1 MIITGCARRFAWAL
15 GLCALTA
22 PLLAQT
28 KEPAVK
34 PAVLLKLAEPWP
46 DAEVLRERR
55 VEAEGRRLFA
65 DTDAVPLTLT
75 ADFKSINKDRRTEDK
90 QDYEGTIAVPGA
102 NGATDTLHVK
112 LRTRGHFRLRS
123 SSCSFVPLRVEFVK
137 DEAKGTLF
145 DAQKTLKLVTHC
157 RNDRDYENYT
167 VREFLVYR
175 ALNIL
180 TPNSFRAKL
189 ARVTY
194 VQTGETKPTAT
205 KLGLFLEDDD
215 DVARRMEG
223 RIVEMPRLLF
233 KDVDQQKLMLDMVF
247 EYMIGNTDFSMY
259 MLHNIRLV
267 RTPSRAFYTV
277 PYDWDL
283 SGLVNTAYAIPDRA
297 FMIKSVKDR
306 LYRGPCA
313 PLEQVE
319 PILAKFREHKNDI
332 LALYESHPDLDQN
345 YRREAK
351 DYLEEFFRTL
361 DRKGDVKR
369 TFVDGQCSTK
379 PTM

>member
-1 MIITGCARRFAWAL
+1 MVIAGRRIAWAL

-28 KEPAVK
+28 KQPAVK
-34 PAVLLKLAEPWP
+34 PAVVGKLAEPWP
-46 DAEVLRERR
+46 DTEAMRERR
-55 VEAEGRRLFA
+55 IDAEGRRLFA
-65 DTDAVPLTLT
+65 AADIVPLTLT
-75 ADFKSINKDRRTEDK
+75 ADFKNINKDRRTEDK
-90 QDYEGTIAVPGA
+90 QDYEGTIAAPGA
-102 NGATDTLHVK
+102 SAATDSLNVK

-123 SSCSFVPLRVEFVK
+123 SSCSFVPLRLEFAK
-137 DEAKGTLF
+137 GEAKGTLF
-145 DAQKTLKLVTHC
+145 DAQKVLKLVTHC
-157 RNDRDYENYT
+157 RNEKDYEQYT
-167 VREFLVYR
+167 VREYLVYR

-180 TPNSFRAKL
+180 TPGSFRARL

-194 VQTGETKPTAT
+194 VQTGETKPIVT

-223 RIVEMPRLLF
+223 RIMEMPRLLF
-233 KDVDQQKLMLDMVF
+233 KDVDQQKLTLDMVF

-267 RTPSRAFYTV
+267 RTPSRVIYTV

-283 SGLVNTAYAIPDRA
+283 SGLVNTSYAIPDRA
-297 FMIKSVKDR
+297 FMIKSVRER
-306 LYRGPCA
+306 LYRGPCR
-313 PLEQVE
+313 PLEEVE
-319 PILAKFREHKNDI
+319 PVLAKFREHQNDI
-332 LALYESHPDLDQN
+332 LALYDSIPELDQN
-345 YRREAK
+345 YRRDAK
-351 DYLEEFFRTL
+351 DYLAEFFRGL

-369 TFVDGQCSTK
+369 AFIDGQCSSK